1 MGGTSPVEIGRG
13 SRGAQKGRPQEIIDF
28 WGGAY
33 MPQEYGEFAYIC
45 SLCVYPLR
53 PKKYFYHVF
62 LFSGKRRIPFRF
74 PGFGKKRSIDRM
86 RK

>member
-13 SRGAQKGRPQEIIDF
+13 SRGAEKGHPQEIIDF

-53 PKKYFYHVF
+53 PKKYFLSRLLF
-62 LFSGKRRIPFRF
+62 LGKTQDPLPFPWFRQKTF
-74 PGFGKKRSIDRM
+74 D
-86 RK
+86 